1 MSSCCQLAGNL
12 EYIEGDVMAKDT
24 PIHYDMLKKEITTG
38 TYAVSF
44 DNNSLKLFVVDKL
57 NPIMV
62 RLRVSKGSRTVQRYP
77 QDLIVIDNDMVML
90 KMLSE

>member
-1 MSSCCQLAGNL
+1 MT
-12 EYIEGDVMAKDT
+12 KDA
-24 PIHYDMLKKEITTG
+24 PLHYDMLKKEITTG

-62 RLRVSKGSRTVQRYP
+62 RLRYSKGSRTVQRYP
-77 QDLIVIDNDMVML
+77 QDLIIVDNEMVML
-90 KMLSE
+90 KILSD

>member
-1 MSSCCQLAGNL
+1 MT
-12 EYIEGDVMAKDT
+12 KDA
-24 PIHYDMLKKEITTG
+24 PLHYDMLKKEITTG

-62 RLRVSKGSRTVQRYP
+62 RLRYSKGSRTVQRFP
-77 QDLIVIDNDMVML
+77 QDLIIVDNEMVML
-90 KMLSE
+90 KILSD

>member
-1 MSSCCQLAGNL
+1 MT
-12 EYIEGDVMAKDT
+12 KDT
-24 PIHYDMLKKEITTG
+24 PVHYDMLKKEITTG

-62 RLRVSKGSRTVQRYP
+62 RLRHSKGSRTVQRYP
-77 QDLIVIDNDMVML
+77 QDLIIVDNEMVML
-90 KMLSE
+90 KILSD